1 MRPLGIDAQVRLDF
15 HNGSND
21 NWYVT
26 EFGNSLEWEPSG
38 GLRPKTAI
46 VGEDVR
52 VGGRFLG
59 APEKEVDFGPFDGL
73 LGGLGGQLIQLP
85 RLRGPWLVYLR
96 EGARVLTRPK
106 FIDGDPV
113 HDVPQHRLGRAMAQ
127 PLLQA
132 REDLVRLAEELAAEP
147 LSSEATQTIRAVMD
161 LALSLNGLPPQT
173 FEIFSKFEIA
183 GPLAPLLLYRCEEQ
197 HLSTILELFDGLC
210 SSWSLL
216 PIKAWDAAFQAQGN
230 YLVSRLDDP
239 QWALANITERQN
251 EIAARAPQLAPLICR
266 DFSPLSWEELRNH
279 FTSHTSEG
287 INMDAGGFN
296 PFRPAYSELLPRENF
311 VEALMRVFDAPFAA
325 ALSATGRA
333 SLEKEQVLTVKDVER
348 RHPDYFAKAFG
359 YALSELK
366 NGRQ

>member
-1 MRPLGIDAQVRLDF
+1 MHDTIVAVSG
-15 HNGSND
+15 
-21 NWYVT
+21 YVFPNEIHVT
-26 EFGNSLEWEPSG
+26 WTIMIVLYPYITGLVAGAFIVSSLYHLFGRES
-38 GLRPKTAI
+38 LRPVA
-46 VGEDVR
+46 
-52 VGGRFLG
+52 RFALVSSLVFLLF
-59 APEKEVDFGPFDGL
+59 APL
-73 LGGLGGQLIQLP
+73 
-85 RLRGPWLVYLR
+85 
-96 EGARVLTRPK
+96 
-106 FIDGDPV
+106 
-113 HDVPQHRLGRAMAQ
+113 
-127 PLLQA
+127 PLLLHLGTPERA
-132 REDLVRLAEELAAEP
+132 LNIMITPSATSAMSGFGIIYLTYLIIVVIEVWFALREDLVRLAEELAAEP
-147 LSSEATQTIRAVMD
+147 MSSEATQTIRAVMD

-239 QWALANITERQN
+239 QWVLANITERQN

-333 SLEKEQVLTVKDVER
+333 SLEKEQVLTIKDVER

-359 YALSELK
+359 YAVSELK

>member
-1 MRPLGIDAQVRLDF
+1 MIFGGSTSGIL
-15 HNGSND
+15 
-21 NWYVT
+21 
-26 EFGNSLEWEPSG
+26 
-38 GLRPKTAI
+38 AI
-46 VGEDVR
+46 VHTA
-52 VGGRFLG
+52 L
-59 APEKEVDFGPFDGL
+59 
-73 LGGLGGQLIQLP
+73 
-85 RLRGPWLVYLR
+85 Y
-96 EGARVLTRPK
+96 TYS
-106 FIDGDPV
+106 
-113 HDVPQHRLGRAMAQ
+113 RAY
-127 PLLQA
+127 PGT
-132 REDLVRLAEELAAEP
+132 
-147 LSSEATQTIRAVMD
+147 SK
-161 LALSLNGLPPQT
+161 PPQLGSGSGRT
-173 FEIFSKFEIA
+173 V
-183 GPLAPLLLYRCEEQ
+183 Q
-197 HLSTILELFDGLC
+197 
-210 SSWSLL
+210 
-216 PIKAWDAAFQAQGN
+216 AAV
-230 YLVSRLDDP
+230 VSRLDDP

-333 SLEKEQVLTVKDVER
+333 SLEKEQVLTIKDVER